1 MAALLSE
8 PRLSLPIF
16 SLLLA
21 ALRLFPF
28 VFPHP
33 LLCLF
38 SPCPPR
44 LQVSLTCLS
53 PSRAGARSGP
63 SLLLPTLITTLGTG
77 DDDFVF
83 LTFITPLAY
92 TTL

>member
-21 ALRLFPF
+21 ALRLFSF
-28 VFPHP
+28 IFPHP

-38 SPCPPR
+38 SPCPLR
-44 LQVSLTCLS
+44 LQVSLMCLS

-63 SLLLPTLITTLGTG
+63 SLLLPTLITTG

-83 LTFITPLAY
+83 LTFIIPLAY
-92 TTL
+92 ITF